1 MITQFQYQ
9 QVCDELDD
17 TRSMVKVLQEEIG
30 ELDKEIV
37 ELKKE
42 NRECRE
48 YQGFWV
54 ERLILEGKRITELEK
69 ENWQCSE
76 KLYDAEGIMN
86 ELKEELVEINR
97 QLNLYKDNEL
107 IRESLLAIAKG
118 GDV

>member
-37 ELKKE
+37 ELEKE
-42 NRECRE
+42 NMEYREDT
-48 YQGFWV
+48 GAWV
-54 ERLILEGKRITELEK
+54 ERLISEGKRVAELEK
-69 ENWQCSE
+69 ENWQFSE
-76 KLYDAEGIMN
+76 KLEAII
-86 ELKEELVEINR
+86 KELV
-97 QLNLYKDNEL
+97 K
-107 IRESLLAIAKG
+107 LLKG